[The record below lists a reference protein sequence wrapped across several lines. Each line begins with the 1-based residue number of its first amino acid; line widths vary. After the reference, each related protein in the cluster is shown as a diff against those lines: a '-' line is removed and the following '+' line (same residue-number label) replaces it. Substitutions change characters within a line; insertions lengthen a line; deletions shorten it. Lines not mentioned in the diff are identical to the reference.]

1 MAACMPRMS
10 RLEEGSGTM
19 AGVMLVMLVGVA
31 LSATACIGN
40 LVVCQNRARSL
51 ADLIAFG
58 AAYAAWHGWAD
69 DPCAFAGQL
78 AVSNSVALPDCMV
91 QSDDVQVT
99 VAVDTAVPLTP
110 RVQRTALAGPAECDK
125 GGASE

>member
-1 MAACMPRMS
+1 MPRMS

-40 LVVCQNRARSL
+40 LVFAKTGTFL
-51 ADLIAFG
+51 ADLIAFD
-58 AAYAAWHGWAD
+58 AAMPHGKGGRTIHARS
-69 DPCAFAGQL
+69 Q
-78 AVSNSVALPDCMV
+78 VSWPYPIGVALPDCMV

-110 RVQRTALAGPAECDK
+110 RVANGSAGPAE
-125 GGASE
+125 

>member
-1 MAACMPRMS
+1 MAACMSRMS

-51 ADLIAFG
+51 ADLIAFD

-69 DPCAFAGQL
+69 
-78 AVSNSVALPDCMV
+78 
-91 QSDDVQVT
+91 
-99 VAVDTAVPLTP
+99 
-110 RVQRTALAGPAECDK
+110 
-125 GGASE
+125 

>member
-19 AGVMLVMLVGVA
+19 AGVMLVMLVGV
-31 LSATACIGN
+31 
-40 LVVCQNRARSL
+40 VCQNRARSL
-51 ADLIAFG
+51 ADLIAFD